1 MKKITFLFITF
12 FLIIASTVIIVAQ
25 PQFESTTIKELSRI
39 KIFYNNWNIRTYC
52 IDGYKFVH
60 IFFDARDT
68 FSGNAALTQVFKNDN
83 GKSVPET
90 CR

>member
-25 PQFESTTIKELSRI
+25 PQFESTTIKELSRF
-39 KIFYNNWNIRTYC
+39 KVPGGNFAIRTYC
-52 IDGYKFVH
+52 VDGYKFVH
-60 IFFDARDT
+60 IFY
-68 FSGNAALTQVFKNDN
+68 SGDSSSAPLTQVFKNDN

>member
-1 MKKITFLFITF
+1 MKKITFLFISV
-12 FLIIASTVIIVAQ
+12 FLIIASTVIIAAQ

-39 KIFYNNWNIRTYC
+39 KISYNNWNIRTYC

>member
-25 PQFESTTIKELSRI
+25 PQFENPTKKELNRKRI
-39 KIFYNNWNIRTYC
+39 SDSDWNFRTYC

-60 IFFDARDT
+60 IFFNSKDT
-68 FSGNAALTQVFKNDN
+68 FSGSAGLTQAFKISD
-83 GKSVPET
+83 GKTIPEI
-90 CR
+90 CF